1 MTNGP
6 LLATMAARALDRSG
20 AAQPRNLF
28 RQLFENVAHR
38 LERPVARPAPRA
50 GRAPARDRDA
60 AIER

>member
-6 LLATMAARALDRSG
+6 LLATMAARALDRAE
-20 AAQPRNLF
+20 AAGPRDLA
-28 RQLFENVAHR
+28 RQLIERVAHR

-50 GRAPARDRDA
+50 GRAPARDMDA